1 MSNLIDSSITQLALE
16 KMPLATAIIQTG
28 KLVMVNEAFT
38 DLFSSSTENMLGKSP
53 DQIDDKDL
61 SGMFDHQGQIH
72 AIEIEHQTVYLQT
85 ELIELADK
93 SSMYVFH
100 NVSEKQLL
108 EEQIR
113 QITPKDK
120 ITGLYNK
127 RMILENLS
135 SQVTRSR
142 RYGNPLALLRLTITT
157 EEDQLDER
165 MKSVAE
171 QLKDRLR
178 WADCLGKLDDQTIL
192 IILPE
197 TCLEEARELAAKLVN
212 DRSIVSDGCSVQFGI
227 TAWQKGDDPTRMLKN
242 TEENQDVS
250 TMALFS

>member
-1 MSNLIDSSITQLALE
+1 MSNIIDSTITQLALE
-16 KMPLATAIIQTG
+16 NLPVATVILQDG
-28 KLVMVNEAFT
+28 KCVMVNQAFA
-38 DLFSSSTENMLGKSP
+38 DLFPSSKENLLGNSP
-53 DQIDDKDL
+53 DQIGDNDL
-61 SGMFDHQGQIH
+61 SAVFDCQGSIQRIDV
-72 AIEIEHQTVYLQT
+72 ENQTVYLQT
-85 ELIELADK
+85 ELIDLPDQ
-93 SSMYVFH
+93 SSLYVFH

-120 ITGLYNK
+120 VTGLYNK

-157 EEDQLDER
+157 DEDALEER
-165 MKSVAE
+165 MRSVAE

-178 WADCLGKLDDQTIL
+178 WADCLGKLDDTSIL

-197 TCLEEARELAAKLVN
+197 TCLEEAKELAAKLVN
-212 DRSIVSDGCSVQFGI
+212 DRSIVSDGCTVHFGI
-227 TAWQKGDDPTRMLKN
+227 TAWQKGDDPSRMLKN
-242 TEENQDVS
+242 TEENQDIS